1 MWKKVRK
8 SRTFQIALGNVLAAY
23 LKLVWR
29 TSSLTIEPANLY
41 DRVDQEVPFILT
53 FWHGQHFL
61 MPFVAKPHHRAK
73 VMISRSADADINAI
87 AAEAFGIGTIRGSG
101 THGRD
106 ILRKGG
112 ISATQEAIRT
122 LRDGINVAMT
132 ADVPKISR
140 IAGFGVITIARYSGR
155 PIYPVAISTKKRKIA
170 NSWDKSSIHLPF
182 GPASLVVGDAIYVSA
197 DATNEEQEA
206 ARKLLQDRLNEVT
219 ARAEELVGRPP
230 QTKSGSDAA

>member
-8 SRTFQIALGNVLAAY
+8 SRTFQIALGNILAAY

-29 TSSLTIEPANLY
+29 TSRVTIEPADLY
-41 DRVDQEVPFILT
+41 DRVDQAVPFILT

-61 MPFVAKPHHRAK
+61 MPFVAKPHHKAK
-73 VMISRSADADINAI
+73 VMISRHADADINAI

-101 THGRD
+101 THGKD

-122 LRDGINVAMT
+122 LRDGVNVAMT

-155 PIYPVAISTKKRKIA
+155 PIYPVAIATQKRKIA
-170 NSWDKSSIHLPF
+170 KSWDKASIHLPF
-182 GPASLVVGDAIYVSA
+182 GPAALVVGEAVHVAA
-197 DATNEEQEA
+197 DASNEEQEA
-206 ARKLLQDRLNEVT
+206 ARQLVQQRLNEVT
-219 ARAEELVGRPP
+219 ARAEEIVGRPP
-230 QTKSGSDAA
+230 QQEGGGDAG